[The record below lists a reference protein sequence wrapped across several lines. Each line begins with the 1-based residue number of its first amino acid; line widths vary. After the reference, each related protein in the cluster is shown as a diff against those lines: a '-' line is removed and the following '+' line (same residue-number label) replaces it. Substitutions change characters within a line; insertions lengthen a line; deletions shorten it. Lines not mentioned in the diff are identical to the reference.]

1 MWVVCFLV
9 DLQTSS
15 LQLFSNNIFPND
27 PSRASTAPLMDNM
40 TIVSGT
46 HNNETESTR
55 RKEVQKTEFKTLGQL
70 YPILQP
76 RDWENHFS
84 GLKSCIKMEATLL
97 GQWFSY
103 QMLSWRYTRDML
115 SAHTEGQ
122 LTPALLLDKHSGGS
136 LWNCPQALTKL
147 PFTSRSSTQALS
159 IHVRSALQNAF
170 YCMDTPSSHIIRFF
184 FLFG

>member
-76 RDWENHFS
+76 RD
-84 GLKSCIKMEATLL
+84 
-97 GQWFSY
+97 
-103 QMLSWRYTRDML
+103 
-115 SAHTEGQ
+115 
-122 LTPALLLDKHSGGS
+122 
-136 LWNCPQALTKL
+136 
-147 PFTSRSSTQALS
+147 
-159 IHVRSALQNAF
+159 
-170 YCMDTPSSHIIRFF
+170 
-184 FLFG
+184 